1 MDSSLI
7 VLRHVAFED
16 LGTWGAVAER
26 AGFRTEYR
34 DVGSDVFRL
43 DDATASADDLTEL
56 MEADLVVV
64 LGAPLGLDDTGSYPY
79 LDSEVELIR
88 RRLAA
93 RRPVLGVCLGAQ
105 LMARALGGT
114 VSTPDRP
121 MQIGWGSVTLTEAG
135 RGHAVAELEDRP
147 VLHWHGDDIELPA
160 EGATVLAYDDRCR
173 VQAFA
178 TPAGL
183 GVQFHPEFDWRRV
196 ERWLIGHH
204 SDLVA
209 QGWTSTRCG
218 GTPPSTGPGSSTP
231 ASGWS
236 SPGCGPCRSRGT
248 ERAGVGDRAG
258 GGQRPWQDSRRDA
271 SRARFRS
278 MSAGEASRS
287 LMIEVTSVRVGDNG
301 GPQAFPTDCRRFS
314 HAADAFSESGA
325 VNPRWV
331 INCTCAG

>member
-160 EGATVLAYDDRCR
+160 EGATVLAYDDHCR

-209 QGWTSTRCG
+209 QGVDLDALRRDSAEH
-218 GTPPSTGPGSSTP
+218 GPGLI
-231 ASGWS
+231 
-236 SPGCGPCRSRGT
+236 
-248 ERAGVGDRAG
+248 
-258 GGQRPWQDSRRDA
+258 DA
-271 SRARFRS
+271 SERMVFAWLRALQVAR
-278 MSAGEASRS
+278 
-287 LMIEVTSVRVGDNG
+287 
-301 GPQAFPTDCRRFS
+301 
-314 HAADAFSESGA
+314 H
-325 VNPRWV
+325 
-331 INCTCAG
+331 

>member
-1 MDSSLI
+1 MRSRSLGLWWTTRMYAIGGPFLSCRSCLSRVSRGGPASRAGVRCGGRRGRALPVPPYARRRADGVRDGARGGAGRGARRCAVRGARRRAPGPPRRRPMHATAAPTGSCTVCPMDSSLI

-121 MQIGWGSVTLTEAG
+121 
-135 RGHAVAELEDRP
+135 R
-147 VLHWHGDDIELPA
+147 
-160 EGATVLAYDDRCR
+160 
-173 VQAFA
+173 
-178 TPAGL
+178 
-183 GVQFHPEFDWRRV
+183 
-196 ERWLIGHH
+196 
-204 SDLVA
+204 
-209 QGWTSTRCG
+209 
-218 GTPPSTGPGSSTP
+218 
-231 ASGWS
+231 
-236 SPGCGPCRSRGT
+236 
-248 ERAGVGDRAG
+248 
-258 GGQRPWQDSRRDA
+258 
-271 SRARFRS
+271 
-278 MSAGEASRS
+278 
-287 LMIEVTSVRVGDNG
+287 
-301 GPQAFPTDCRRFS
+301 
-314 HAADAFSESGA
+314 
-325 VNPRWV
+325 
-331 INCTCAG
+331 

>member
-135 RGHAVAELEDRP
+135 RGA
-147 VLHWHGDDIELPA
+147 
-160 EGATVLAYDDRCR
+160 
-173 VQAFA
+173 
-178 TPAGL
+178 
-183 GVQFHPEFDWRRV
+183 RR
-196 ERWLIGHH
+196 R
-204 SDLVA
+204 
-209 QGWTSTRCG
+209 
-218 GTPPSTGPGSSTP
+218 
-231 ASGWS
+231 
-236 SPGCGPCRSRGT
+236 
-248 ERAGVGDRAG
+248 RAG
-258 GGQRPWQDSRRDA
+258 GPAGPALARRRHRTSGRGCHDPRVRRPLPRPGVRHPRGPRRA
-271 SRARFRS
+271 VPPGVRLAAR
-278 MSAGEASRS
+278 GEVAHRP
-287 LMIEVTSVRVGDNG
+287 
-301 GPQAFPTDCRRFS
+301 PQ
-314 HAADAFSESGA
+314 
-325 VNPRWV
+325 
-331 INCTCAG
+331 